1 MNDMKLS
8 TVVVVFGVLGLIGG
22 CSSNQLASPWTSPA
36 AEASAGLAAASPSAA
51 PSATPAATPGPTPAP
66 SATPPADIGL
76 APAGRWTAI
85 HWIDAGRGFPQMS
98 KARSQMASLN
108 LYGWSGGFVAFE
120 SDGDRSSDSPRPAS
134 LASTSSTDG
143 LHWSAPHAIDISGF
157 PDRIDIAQVVEGPAG
172 LVAVGRFTPDTCGG
186 PPVVAGLWHS
196 TDGTTWRRV
205 ALPRNMVRGH
215 VETLDGGSAGYIAT
229 GKQSDGKTPGIWL
242 SQDATTWRLLALPKP
257 PSGTLVVNGAT
268 SFAGGLVVAGAVVGP
283 EGCGG
288 GSSIHPAAW
297 WSADGSSWT
306 RESLP
311 GASTAAG
318 ASLSIHRL
326 NDNRIVAVSQAGDTP
341 DAWVSTDGRTWSKV
355 QTPTIEALFGTVTDN
370 RRSMVVVA
378 PSDQG
383 QLTFETVGDQL
394 DVAPLPQTGDGP
406 GQTAD
411 SMPTITAVGP
421 TGVVVVSVDGS
432 HLWLGVPSG
441 S

>member
-1 MNDMKLS
+1 
-8 TVVVVFGVLGLIGG
+8 
-22 CSSNQLASPWTSPA
+22 
-36 AEASAGLAAASPSAA
+36 
-51 PSATPAATPGPTPAP
+51 
-66 SATPPADIGL
+66 
-76 APAGRWTAI
+76 
-85 HWIDAGRGFPQMS
+85 MS

-229 GKQSDGKTPGIWL
+229 GKQSDGTTPGIWL
-242 SQDATTWRLLALPKP
+242 SQDATTWRTLPLPKP

-268 SFAGGLVVAGAVVGP
+268 SFAGGLVVAGAVLGP

-288 GSSIHPAAW
+288 ASSIHPAAW

-355 QTPTIEALFGTVTDN
+355 QTPTIEALFGTVTDS

-394 DVAPLPQTGDGP
+394 DVAPLPQTGEGP
-406 GQTAD
+406 VETAD
-411 SMPTITAVGP
+411 SIPTITAVGP
-421 TGVVVVSVDGS
+421 TGLVVVSVDAS

>member
-1 MNDMKLS
+1 
-8 TVVVVFGVLGLIGG
+8 
-22 CSSNQLASPWTSPA
+22 
-36 AEASAGLAAASPSAA
+36 
-51 PSATPAATPGPTPAP
+51 
-66 SATPPADIGL
+66 
-76 APAGRWTAI
+76 
-85 HWIDAGRGFPQMS
+85 MS

-311 GASTAAG
+311 GASTVAG

-406 GQTAD
+406 VQTAD